1 VCVVKTYP
9 LELVFGEVNNEG
21 MFLRATCRI
30 KDGKEHR
37 YWSIVESRR
46 TPRGRVVQRQVLY
59 LGEINDS
66 QQEAWWRTIEV
77 VEEGSD
83 RPQQVALFPEDRPR
97 PVSPWE
103 VIQVQLNQLE
113 LHQAR
118 QWGACWLA
126 CHLWGELQLDDF
138 WGEKLPPSRE
148 GTRWLNV
155 LKTLVCYRLIDP
167 GSEWRLHREWFRHS
181 GMGDLL
187 GEDLDLVQDDKL
199 YRCLDKVLGYK
210 EALFLYLRQRWED
223 LFAAGFEVL
232 LYDLTSTYFECD
244 PPGRGK
250 RTHGYSRD
258 KRSDCVQV
266 VIGLIVTP
274 QGLPLAYEV
283 MPGNTSDKTTLP
295 TFLKTIEQQYG
306 KARRIWVMD
315 RGVPTEAI
323 LEQMRKAPTPVS
335 YLVGTPR
342 GHLTKLEQAF
352 LSQPWEKARPE
363 VEVKL
368 LEQGPEIYVLA
379 HSQGRAAKERG
390 MRRRRLKQLWGRL
403 KELQQQ
409 RLTRDQL
416 LLKLGAARTQAGQ
429 AYRLVEIQL
438 PGKNQPVTAGTF
450 TFRLNKAKLRLTRRG
465 EGRYLL
471 RFFHCGQDPA
481 PLWEY
486 YIQLTEIEQAFK
498 ELKSDLAI
506 RPIYH
511 QKDQR
516 IEAHIFV
523 AFLAYCLQVTLKQRT
538 RRLASGLTPRLVLDK
553 FRTLQMVDV
562 HLPTTDGRKLIL
574 PRYTQPD
581 RDLQLLLHQLKLQLP
596 DQPLPKI
603 IPNSSLLHRGGIAV
617 L

>member
-1 VCVVKTYP
+1 
-9 LELVFGEVNNEG
+9 
-21 MFLRATCRI
+21 MFLRATGRI

-37 YWSIVESRR
+37 YWSIVESHR
-46 TPRGRVVQRQVLY
+46 TLKGRVVQRQVLY

-66 QQEAWWRTIEV
+66 QKEAWWRTIEV
-77 VEEGSD
+77 LEQGCD
-83 RPQQVALFPEDRPR
+83 GPRQVALFPEDRPR
-97 PVSPWE
+97 PVSAQE

-126 CHLWGELQLDDF
+126 CQLWGELKLDEF
-138 WGEKLPPSRE
+138 WGDKLPSSRE

-155 LKTLVCYRLIDP
+155 LKTLVGYRLIDP
-167 GSEWRLHREWFRHS
+167 GSEWRLHREWFRNS

-187 GEDLDLVQDDKL
+187 GEDLELVQDDKL
-199 YRCLDKVLGYK
+199 YRCLDKLLEHK
-210 EALFLYLRQRWED
+210 EGLFSYLRQRWED
-223 LFAAGFEVL
+223 LFQAGFEVL

-250 RTHGYSRD
+250 RKHGYSRD

-283 MPGNTSDKTTLP
+283 MEGNTSDKTTLP
-295 TFLKTIEQQYG
+295 TFLKKIEQQYG
-306 KARRIWVMD
+306 KAQRIWVMD
-315 RGVPTEAI
+315 RGVPTEEI
-323 LEQMRKAPTPVS
+323 LEQMRKGETPVS
-335 YLVGTPR
+335 YLVGTAR

-352 LSQPWEKARPE
+352 LSKPWEKVRPE
-363 VEVKL
+363 VQVKL
-368 LEQGPEIYVLA
+368 LAQDQEIYVLA

-390 MRRRRLKQLWGRL
+390 MRRRRLKQLWWRL
-403 KELQQQ
+403 GELQQQ
-409 RLTRDQL
+409 KLTRDQL
-416 LLKLGAARTQAGQ
+416 LLKLGAAKTQAGH

-438 PGKNQPVTAGTF
+438 PGKNQPVTPETF
-450 TFRLNKAKLRLTRRG
+450 TFQLNKTKLRSTRRG

-471 RFFHCGQDPA
+471 RSFHCGQDPA

-486 YIQLTEIEQAFK
+486 YIQLTEIEQVFK

-523 AFLAYCLQVTLKQRT
+523 AFLAYCLQVTLKQRA
-538 RRLASGLTPRLVLDK
+538 RRLAQGLTPRAVLDK

-581 RDLQLLLHQLKLQLP
+581 KDLQLLLHHLKLQLP

-603 IPNSSLLHRGGIAV
+603 IQNSSVLNRGGTAV
-617 L
+617 VVKTF